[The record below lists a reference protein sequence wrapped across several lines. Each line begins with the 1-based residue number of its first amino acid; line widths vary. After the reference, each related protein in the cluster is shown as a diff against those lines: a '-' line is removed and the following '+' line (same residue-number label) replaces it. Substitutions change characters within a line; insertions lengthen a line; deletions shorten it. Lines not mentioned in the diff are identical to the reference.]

1 MNAFFAADAAAPSAS
16 LFREPDFRRLWLV
29 GLVVFA
35 VRWLET
41 LVVAV
46 VVYQRT
52 GSAFLVAMMTMLR
65 LLPMG
70 LFGAFLGAAAERWE
84 RRTSLLLVLL
94 SLLLSSLV
102 LALLAY
108 AGRLE
113 VWHLGVVSFWNG
125 VGWATDNPVRRMMI
139 GEVAGPARMG
149 RAMSFDIGAN
159 NASRMIGPMFGGL
172 LLVSAGVTGAFAL
185 AAMLYGMAL
194 IAAFG
199 LRLRNRPG
207 SGGLSGEKL
216 LARVMQ
222 GLEVVFHDRRLIGT
236 LVVTVIFNVFGW
248 PCLSMVPVI
257 GRDAFGLAP
266 GGVGVLSSLD
276 GIGAFAGAVV
286 VAMLARPRNYAPF
299 YLGGIFFYLLGLFA
313 LAFAPGPYLAGACL
327 LLAGIGG
334 SGFSIMQATLVF
346 LAAPAEMRS
355 RVLGV
360 LSVCIGIGP
369 VGFLHVG
376 LLAEWVGAQNAIAVS
391 AAEGLAALALT
402 WTYWRHILPVEAS
415 RKLVST

>member
-1 MNAFFAADAAAPSAS
+1 M
-16 LFREPDFRRLWLV
+16 
-29 GLVVFA
+29 VFA

-46 VVYQRT
+46 VVYDRT

-84 RRTSLLLVLL
+84 RRTSLLLVLA

-102 LALLAY
+102 LAMLAY

-113 VWHLGVVSFWNG
+113 IWHLGVVSFWNG

-149 RAMSFDIGAN
+149 RAMSLDIGAN

-172 LLVSAGVTGAFAL
+172 LLISAGVGGAFAL
-185 AAMLYGMAL
+185 AALLYGLAL

-199 LRLRNRPG
+199 LGLRNQAG
-207 SGGLSGEKL
+207 SGGVSGERL
-216 LARVMQ
+216 LARVMA
-222 GLEVVFHDRRLIGT
+222 GLEVVFHDPRLVGT

-257 GRDAFGLAP
+257 GRDVFGLAP
-266 GGVGVLSSLD
+266 GGIGVLSSLD

-286 VAMLARPRNYAPF
+286 VAVVARPRHYAIA
-299 YLGGIFFYLLGLFA
+299 YLGGIFFYLAGL
-313 LAFAPGPYLAGACL
+313 LAFAFAFTPYLAGICL
-327 LLAGIGG
+327 LVAGIGG

-376 LLAEWVGAQNAIAVS
+376 LLAEWIGAQHAIAVS

-402 WTYWRHILPVEAS
+402 WRYWRHILPKIAS